1 MCEASAYLLKDGEE
15 TLILE
20 SVDTLENEG
29 NEISMVNIFGEQK
42 RLKARVKALSLLD
55 HRIILE
61 ETA

>member
-42 RLKARVKALSLLD
+42 RLKARVKALSLLE

>member
-15 TLILE
+15 RLILE